1 MVCNHLQIKKLKLNC
16 WNLRTGCNSTQCNS
30 FFKKRQY
37 LRQKHSRNKRS
48 CLKWEYTR
56 TRSYIFGEYTN
67 KFSESICHILWKWK
81 RELRLAIVP
90 CRIRFESISAF
101 FDFIERDE
109 GWRWGLRSEMKGE
122 GEGWDRRWRVRVTAW
137 DRRDGGWRWRSE
149 MEREARVE
157 IGEMESDSKDQRWR
171 VRRGFLIGDGGWGEC
186 WDQRWRVR
194 RGFWI
199 GDGGWG
205 EGFWSEMEGEAKVEI
220 GDRGWGK
227 GFWSEMEGE
236 GDGFRSE
243 RWRVRSKMEG
253 DRALQRSGSRVQN
266 VSKEKKKNE
275 GIAQKKLKTN
285 VLWLRVLNAAI
296 ALSKKNADITLKNA
310 ALDVFYSPTYKTR
323 LHVFSLSPVF

>member
-16 WNLRTGCNSTQCNS
+16 WNLRTRCNSTQCNS
-30 FFKKRQY
+30 FFKKGQY
-37 LRQKHSRNKRS
+37 LWQKHSRNQRS

-67 KFSESICHILWKWK
+67 KFSESICHMLWKWK
-81 RELRLAIVP
+81 RELRSVIVP
-90 CRIRFESISAF
+90 CRIRFESVSAF
-101 FDFIERDE
+101 SDFIERDE
-109 GWRWGLRSEMKGE
+109 GWQWGLRSEMKGK

-157 IGEMESDSKDQRWR
+157 IREMESDGWDRRWR
-171 VRRGFLIGDGGWGEC
+171 VRRGFLI
-186 WDQRWRVR
+186 R
-194 RGFWI
+194 
-199 GDGGWG
+199 DGGWG
-205 EGFWSEMEGEAKVEI
+205 EGFWSEMEGEVKVEI
-220 GDRGWGK
+220 GDGGWGK

-266 VSKEKKKNE
+266 VSEEKKKKKRRDCPKKFKDKCPMAACIKR
-275 GIAQKKLKTN
+275 GRSSIQKKRGYN
-285 VLWLRVLNAAI
+285 
-296 ALSKKNADITLKNA
+296 SKKRGFRCVL
-310 ALDVFYSPTYKTR
+310 
-323 LHVFSLSPVF
+323 